1 MVIRFTVLH
10 FKVGQD
16 ESRRMGLHERVAF
29 VGGRQKAKGLYSD
42 NLNLAKSLSNTESYI
57 FDKTSTLHLGSPR
70 LLFPALEV
78 LEKISFLSARVIPH
92 MPQES
97 DSFEDDSQLWEPGHL
112 SSAISSYDH
121 LLVLS
126 WRMLKLT
133 IREKV
138 ARV

>member
-1 MVIRFTVLH
+1 MVIRFTALH

-16 ESRRMGLHERVAF
+16 QSRPMGLCERVAF

-42 NLNLAKSLSNTESYI
+42 NLNSARSLSNASYI
-57 FDKTSTLHLGSPR
+57 FDKTSTLHLGPPPR
-70 LLFPALEV
+70 LLFLALEV

-121 LLVLS
+121 FLVLS